1 VRSSTIESH
10 SQNNGENS
18 DGNSENSKFEV
29 KKFSFLPKMVFERHE
44 EYLYLRMVQDIISD
58 GNLKDDRTGTGTL
71 SKFGCQVT

>member
-10 SQNNGENS
+10 SLNNGENS